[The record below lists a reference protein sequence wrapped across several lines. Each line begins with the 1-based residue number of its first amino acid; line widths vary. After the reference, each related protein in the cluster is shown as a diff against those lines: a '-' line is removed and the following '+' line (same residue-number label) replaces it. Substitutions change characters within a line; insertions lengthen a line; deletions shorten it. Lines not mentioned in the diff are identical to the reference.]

1 MAKKHGFTRTR
12 VEHFSDRS
20 HAVHHVHG
28 DGSHKDV
35 KHAAAD
41 LDAVHDSMQENLNP
55 AAAAAPT
62 PAPAPATGAA
72 MPSQAPMPGPVGV

>member
-1 MAKKHGFTRTR
+1 MARKHGFTH
-12 VEHFSDRS
+12 VNIEHHGDRS
-20 HAVHHVHG
+20 HTVHHVHG
-28 DGSHKDV
+28 DGSGKDV

-55 AAAAAPT
+55 AAPAASA
-62 PAPAPATGAA
+62 AAPATGAA